1 MGNAAVKL
9 TIQDLPEQDETGE
22 LIAGLKKS
30 PPEVS
35 PKYFYDQ
42 RGSEL
47 FEAICVQPEYYPTR
61 TELRIMREH
70 LGEMAQL
77 IGPQVTLIE
86 YGSGASVKTRL
97 LLDQLD
103 KPAAY
108 IPIDISGDFLLEV
121 AGDLARRYPQIEIL
135 PLCADF
141 TQALELP
148 EPAGESRRK
157 VVYFPGSTIGNFS
170 PDEAQDL
177 LALMREQVGR
187 GGGLLIGVD
196 LIKDPEI
203 LEPAYNDAAG
213 VTADFNL
220 NLLRHLNR
228 EFDADFSTQDFEHR
242 AVYDAEHERI
252 EMRLIA
258 TNSQTVRISGEKI
271 QLAENEYIVTEHSHK
286 FTREAF
292 ASAAEQAGF
301 TVKAVWSDPQDL
313 FSVQYLEAS

>member
-177 LALMREQVGR
+177 LALMREQAGT